1 MDPSKHPYLDT
12 IHERPPASLV
22 EVSDEEYQQNI
33 HDLWNLLQVGIMVGP
48 RNKTR
53 SDGFLNRTP
62 DELLDAKKG
71 LTLHTYQ
78 LHAVNEFL
86 RAVLRGERGILLAY
100 GMGIGKTLIVICI
113 IVTLQAHRDHFRQSW
128 SSHESSDFKPGHDVQ
143 GKYLLVVPRDLI
155 GHWVRELSIRV
166 SSKLSV
172 IVYHSSS
179 PAWPYTPESLSKAD
193 VVVTSNETL
202 RSDHEDA
209 EASETSFRRPHSQ
222 QFLGRSPLLAIY
234 WLGVFFDEAHR
245 MNNENTGIAKAA
257 KRLRALTWLPIT
269 GTPLQNEYSDIRSM
283 AQLLNVRPLCIPH
296 FFSQYFMLAPPNDLS
311 ARLVLSG
318 QLNAVLYLCTRAF
331 TLRLKRHDEF
341 DGTIVLGELDPGV
354 HRHLVH
360 DLRAHEREP
369 QDKVR
374 MQWDKEFRKRQ
385 EKRKK
390 RGRRASPDEEDEEI
404 INQKELLN
412 SITYARLA
420 AVHTACPR
428 AGYGDAGDAD
438 RELTE
443 AEAHKSVDDLL
454 EEAPAPITFI
464 RSKSHK
470 QKREKFKKSLSNG
483 NWSSSR
489 IDETLEIIQDHLTR
503 RDGKVVVFSEF
514 LCTLDVLVVALLEKL
529 KIASLRFDGTMSQV
543 EIATSVADFE
553 KAEGSPILLITNR
566 SGGLGRSFTDA
577 GLVIHLTPC
586 WNPGLTAQCTDR
598 VIRTPQEKTVY
609 VYHMIASKSIE
620 CRVLDIQYEKRGKA
634 VNILDL
640 DPVTEKECRKVAG
653 WQKADLVGLM
663 MAARNLAIEHAEDEA
678 ESLRDSF
685 IEPA

>member
-1 MDPSKHPYLDT
+1 
-12 IHERPPASLV
+12 
-22 EVSDEEYQQNI
+22 
-33 HDLWNLLQVGIMVGP
+33 
-48 RNKTR
+48 
-53 SDGFLNRTP
+53 
-62 DELLDAKKG
+62 
-71 LTLHTYQ
+71 
-78 LHAVNEFL
+78 
-86 RAVLRGERGILLAY
+86 
-100 GMGIGKTLIVICI
+100 
-113 IVTLQAHRDHFRQSW
+113 
-128 SSHESSDFKPGHDVQ
+128 
-143 GKYLLVVPRDLI
+143 
-155 GHWVRELSIRV
+155 
-166 SSKLSV
+166 
-172 IVYHSSS
+172 
-179 PAWPYTPESLSKAD
+179 
-193 VVVTSNETL
+193 
-202 RSDHEDA
+202 
-209 EASETSFRRPHSQ
+209 
-222 QFLGRSPLLAIY
+222 
-234 WLGVFFDEAHR
+234 
-245 MNNENTGIAKAA
+245 
-257 KRLRALTWLPIT
+257 
-269 GTPLQNEYSDIRSM
+269 
-283 AQLLNVRPLCIPH
+283 
-296 FFSQYFMLAPPNDLS
+296 MLAPPNDLS

-653 WQKADLVGLM
+653 WQKADLVGLVS
-663 MAARNLAIEHAEDEA
+663 RIG
-678 ESLRDSF
+678 
-685 IEPA
+685 